1 MVKLLITYKDYIHC
15 TVHGLLSADLSA
27 CVKEFKVFI
36 PSARFQASYKL
47 GRWDGYKQYFTVTG
61 QTYYLVF
68 LKLLIYQNMKLN
80 MYILMIL

>member
-47 GRWDGYKQYFTVTG
+47 GRWMVINNILRL
-61 QTYYLVF
+61 LV
-68 LKLLIYQNMKLN
+68 KLM
-80 MYILMIL
+80 